1 MGKVVKLGSKGN
13 IGSIVGYYSIVGPG
27 IAIGIVRYIGG
38 AIKFLRIVGSFET
51 L

>member
-27 IAIGIVRYIGG
+27 IVVSVVKWVISGIGG
-38 AIKFLRIVGSFET
+38 TIRFL
-51 L
+51 